1 MGLQGSRVQIPPS
14 RLGGAVLWSA
24 PSRSPESTHSSSES
38 RLHRLITA
46 VTAAGLIACGG
57 SADRNGSPGK
67 SGFSAL
73 LGVDTAAMTKTP
85 SGLRYQEVTPGQG
98 KVATPGRTVSVH
110 YTGWLP
116 NGEKFDSSRDRN
128 EPFSFRLG
136 AGEVIAGWDEGVA
149 GMKVGGRRKL
159 VIPPELAY
167 GTAGAPPDI
176 PPGATLVFDVELLD
190 VR

>member
-14 RLGGAVLWSA
+14 RFGEVSRHRRINPQHIGDILYRFLVLLSVGAL
-24 PSRSPESTHSSSES
+24 
-38 RLHRLITA
+38 
-46 VTAAGLIACGG
+46 ACGG
-57 SADRNGSPGK
+57 SGDAGK
-67 SGFSAL
+67 TPEGAGFSAS
-73 LGVDTAAMTKTP
+73 LGVDTTAMTKTP
-85 SGLRYQEVTPGQG
+85 SGLRYQDVTQG
-98 KVATPGRTVSVH
+98 EGTEATPDHTLSVH

-128 EPFSFRLG
+128 EPFSFTLG
-136 AGEVIAGWDEGVA
+136 AGQVIAGWDEGVA

-159 VIPPELAY
+159 VIPSDLGY

>member
-1 MGLQGSRVQIPPS
+1 
-14 RLGGAVLWSA
+14 
-24 PSRSPESTHSSSES
+24 
-38 RLHRLITA
+38 
-46 VTAAGLIACGG
+46 
-57 SADRNGSPGK
+57 
-67 SGFSAL
+67 
-73 LGVDTAAMTKTP
+73 MTKTP
-85 SGLRYQEVTPGQG
+85 SGLRYSEMAAGQG
-98 KVATPGRTVSVH
+98 KEATPGHSVSVH

-128 EPFSFRLG
+128 QPFTFKLG

-159 VIPPELAY
+159 VIPPDLAY